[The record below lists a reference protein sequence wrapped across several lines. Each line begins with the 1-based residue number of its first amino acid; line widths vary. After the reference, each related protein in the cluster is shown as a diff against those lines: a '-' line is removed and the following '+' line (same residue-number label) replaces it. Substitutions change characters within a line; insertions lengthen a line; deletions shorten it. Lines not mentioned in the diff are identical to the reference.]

1 MLFVFFVLK
10 CVFKVESLCDCVLL
24 WLLWV
29 SEACI
34 CRVRLVSVSLF
45 LVWCIAL
52 RLFLWG
58 FLCALCLCC
67 WAIVFVAGVGFRFL
81 LLSCGCGFCDVVS
94 CVVVL
99 RCDCLFVC
107 CV

>member
-1 MLFVFFVLK
+1 MF
-10 CVFKVESLCDCVLL
+10 L

-29 SEACI
+29 SAGLSVL
-34 CRVRLVSVSLF
+34 RV
-45 LVWCIAL
+45 C
-52 RLFLWG
+52 FLWRC
-58 FLCALCLCC
+58 FLCLFCVLRC